1 MKKNKALHLQKEQAI
16 SLEDIIRTQNLEEV
30 IRNQKEYMRRAVHCL
45 EYFEER
51 HQTERIKFWANQCA
65 EDLRRL
71 S

>member
-1 MKKNKALHLQKEQAI
+1 VKKNKALHAQKEEAI
-16 SLEDIIRTQNLEEV
+16 NLEDIVRAQKLEEV
-30 IRNQKEYMRRAVHCL
+30 IQNQKEYMRRAIHCL